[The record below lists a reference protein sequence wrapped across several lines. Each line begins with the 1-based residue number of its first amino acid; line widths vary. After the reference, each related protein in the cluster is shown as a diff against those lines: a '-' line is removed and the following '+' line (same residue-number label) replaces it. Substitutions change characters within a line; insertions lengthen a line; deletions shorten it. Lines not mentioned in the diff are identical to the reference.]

1 MPMNYR
7 VGIDVGGTFTDCV
20 LVRPKGSLVLTK
32 VSTTPSDQS
41 QGVLAG
47 IEQLARIEGL
57 GLRDLLAQTEIIVH
71 GTTTADNTM
80 IEMNGA
86 VTGLITSAGHR
97 DEIEL
102 RRGFKED
109 IWDPALPPPPPIA
122 PRRRRIGVAERLDY
136 EGNVVVA
143 LDED

>member
-20 LVRPKGSLVLTK
+20 LVRPKGSLALTK

-71 GTTTADNTM
+71 GTTT
-80 IEMNGA
+80 
-86 VTGLITSAGHR
+86 LPSKS
-97 DEIEL
+97 
-102 RRGFKED
+102 RRSGT
-109 IWDPALPPPPPIA
+109 PM
-122 PRRRRIGVAERLDY
+122 RRRRGAIAGGGASAGSQMSSLKPRRSSISSRCPCVVISPVVAPLISIIVLSA
-136 EGNVVVA
+136 VVVP
-143 LDED
+143 